1 MLVSYFPDLVGD
13 LLGEGESVE
22 MFKGVEEY
30 MPGEESVDE
39 ISKSSIPSALTPPP
53 HVLPLFAPCYC
64 FSVVMFSMSPSL
76 DSPTGTLFSSLSS
89 LFLFLFHPPTAH

>member
-53 HVLPLFAPCYC
+53 HVLPLF
-64 FSVVMFSMSPSL
+64 V
-76 DSPTGTLFSSLSS
+76 S
-89 LFLFLFHPPTAH
+89 LFVMAMLFPFS